1 MTFVKESSMVD
12 SHGPEPSQ
20 YSGFGKLSEQNY
32 STIKNLM
39 SNGLRIEFHFVVL
52 VKFILVDCKP
62 PYVINA
68 YAVIAHFVCSGYKDF
83 DG

>member
-1 MTFVKESSMVD
+1 
-12 SHGPEPSQ
+12 
-20 YSGFGKLSEQNY
+20 
-32 STIKNLM
+32 M
-39 SNGLRIEFHFVVL
+39 SNGLRIEYHFVVL

-68 YAVIAHFVCSGYKDF
+68 YAVIVHFVCSGYKEF